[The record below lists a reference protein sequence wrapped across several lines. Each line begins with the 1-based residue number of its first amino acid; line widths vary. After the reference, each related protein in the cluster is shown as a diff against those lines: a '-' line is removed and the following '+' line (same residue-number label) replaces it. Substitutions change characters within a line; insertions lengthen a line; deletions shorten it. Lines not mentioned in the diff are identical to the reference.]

1 MELLPKKTNSLAFSE
16 RYILVNVPDFEI
28 AFPSVCLSVRLSVCY
43 ACEV

>member
-1 MELLPKKTNSLAFSE
+1 MELLPKKINSLAFSE
-16 RYILVNVPDFEI
+16 RYIVNVPDFEI